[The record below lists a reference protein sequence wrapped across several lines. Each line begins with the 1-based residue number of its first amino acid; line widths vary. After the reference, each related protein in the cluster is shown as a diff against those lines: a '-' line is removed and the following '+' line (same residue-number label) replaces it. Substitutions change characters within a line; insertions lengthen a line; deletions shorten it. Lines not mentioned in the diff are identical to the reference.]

1 MLDVQGG
8 LFLVLSVGLFAAKG
22 FAMADCVGR
31 RASDFSNVET
41 LSKNAWLVILGLGL
55 LAHVLNWNPLAILNL
70 FGTVAAL
77 VYLAQVRGSS
87 H

>member
-8 LFLVLSVGLFAAKG
+8 LFLVLSLGLFAVKG

-31 RASDFSNVET
+31 RASDFSNYET
-41 LSKNAWLVILGLGL
+41 LSKNGWLVILGLALG
-55 LAHVLNWNPLAILNL
+55 AHILMWNPLAILNL
-70 FGTVAAL
+70 VGSVAAL